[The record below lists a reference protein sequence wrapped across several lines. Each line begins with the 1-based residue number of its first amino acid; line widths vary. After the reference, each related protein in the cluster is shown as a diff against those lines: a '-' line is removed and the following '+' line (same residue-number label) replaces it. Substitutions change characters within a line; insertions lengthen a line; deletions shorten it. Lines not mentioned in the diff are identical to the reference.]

1 MAQQDDL
8 RFAKEM
14 AEKQREQ
21 VRIQEEYNDAIKM
34 SSSLTRSLQSDIED
48 AVNTNSALGDAAK
61 EYLNNMKA
69 SISSLSSSQDIAKQL
84 VSIEQDRLKIQ
95 NNAFN
100 LSQDEND
107 ELLRQLNIAER
118 SLNIEQQRVLATE
131 KVDAAAKKLSETM
144 GSMFDGLNSSVKQ
157 IPLIGNA
164 LGALGDIG
172 TNMLKEKLSNAAMKF
187 TTDFREGLDAGKTT
201 MVALSGAAGGLSSS
215 LAFLANPYV
224 LLAAA
229 ILAVVAAGVIGF
241 YKLEEAAKS
250 FRTETGL
257 LNSQTKDLQSTFSNV
272 LTKTSALGANLE
284 DISTAASAYS
294 KEFGNIEQASDSVLT
309 SIVTLNKNYGV
320 GVEEAT
326 RLNKVFQNIG
336 GLSAEQSQ
344 FLVAQT
350 SEMARMAG
358 VAPRQVIQDMAESA
372 EYAYKY
378 FQGSPEKLRDAAVQ
392 AAKLGTSIE
401 EAGKAADSL
410 LDFQSS
416 ITNELEASAMLGVS
430 LDFSQARYAAANG
443 KLIEQQQAI
452 NDQVA
457 KLGDITNLNAFEQE
471 ALSKATGMEF
481 ESLVN
486 QQRIREQFGKL
497 DEEKLSAALAYA
509 KTGKDITKLSM
520 KDLDILTE
528 QQKKNQEM
536 QSTFDSMGNQ
546 LAAIGNDLLISFA
559 PIGMTIMKALGPIMQ
574 IVSGLI
580 VGFLKPFMAIIN
592 SIFDH
597 ISKAFAPISKLMGP
611 STGLFDIFEK
621 IGEVVG
627 FITSLFAYPLVLAI
641 ETVVATLSGFFDIVG
656 GIVKLFKGDF
666 KGGLTQ
672 IGDGIISLVQK
683 PFVAMFN
690 TIMDYVEGFFTI
702 FESLGQWMHE
712 NLIDPIN
719 NFVGGIGS
727 VIQSVGSIFGGAA
740 PESAGQT
747 PTQSVNDGVIQDGKV
762 INTSPEDF
770 LIATKN
776 PSALASSV
784 GGGISISMDSVIAEL
799 RELKAAFLSNKD
811 IYMDSTKVT
820 ASVSKVV
827 SKVAKNQYI

>member
-1 MAQQDDL
+1 MQDDL

-84 VSIEQDRLKIQ
+84 VSIEQDKLKIQ

-164 LGALGDIG
+164 LGALGDVG

-187 TTDFREGLDAGKTT
+187 TTDFRAGLGAGKTT
-201 MVALSGAAGGLSSS
+201 MDALSGSVGGLGRS
-215 LAFLANPYV
+215 LSFLANPYV

-229 ILAVVAAGVIGF
+229 VLAVVAAGVIGF

-309 SIVTLNKNYGV
+309 SIVTLNKNFGV
-320 GVEEAT
+320 SVEEAVK
-326 RLNKVFQNIG
+326 LNKIFQNIG
-336 GLSAEQSQ
+336 GLSADQSQ
-344 FLVAQT
+344 YLIGQT
-350 SEMARMAG
+350 TQMAEMLG
-358 VAPRQVIQDMAESA
+358 LSPDQVIKDMADSS

-378 FQGSPEKLRDAAVQ
+378 FSGSPEKLRNAALQ

-457 KLGDITNLNAFEQE
+457 KLGDITKLNVFEQE

-486 QQRIREQFGKL
+486 QQRIRERFGKL
-497 DEEKLSAALAYA
+497 AGEELAAAQA
-509 KTGKDITKLSM
+509 AVEAGKDISKMS
-520 KDLDILTE
+520 KDDLKIQTE
-528 QQKKNQEM
+528 TLAKQQEM
-536 QSTFDSMGNQ
+536 QSTFDSMGNR
-546 LAAIGNDLLISFA
+546 LSAFGNQILMFLA
-559 PIGMTIMKALGPIMQ
+559 PIGEILFDFLDGFLSPMINSVQGIFDAFEPINEIIEDIFGKGVGVSSIFKFIGKLLAGPISIVLNFVSNSLKVIFG
-574 IVSGLI
+574 IVSGIYDVFKGIITGDFGLI
-580 VGFLKPFMAIIN
+580 VDG
-592 SIFDH
+592 
-597 ISKAFAPISKLMGP
+597 LM
-611 STGLFDIFEK
+611 S
-621 IGEVVG
+621 IGESLLRFFGTIPIILLNTFMDMFPKLETWFSELFGKLKVMAMNILPNWAQKLLG
-627 FITSLFAYPLVLAI
+627 FGESMTS
-641 ETVVATLSGFFDIVG
+641 VAS
-656 GIVKLFKGDF
+656 
-666 KGGLTQ
+666 TQ
-672 IGDGIISLVQK
+672 
-683 PFVAMFN
+683 P
-690 TIMDYVEGFFTI
+690 
-702 FESLGQWMHE
+702 ESLAT
-712 NLIDPIN
+712 
-719 NFVGGIGS
+719 
-727 VIQSVGSIFGGAA
+727 SI
-740 PESAGQT
+740 E
-747 PTQSVNDGVIQDGKV
+747 DGVIQDGKV
-762 INTSPEDF
+762 ITTSPEDF

-776 PSALASSV
+776 PSDLISSV
-784 GGGISISMDSVIAEL
+784 GGGVNISMDSVIAEL

-811 IYMDSTKVT
+811 VYMDSTKVT
-820 ASVSKVV
+820 SAVSKVV
-827 SKVAKNQYI
+827 GKTTKNQYI

>member
-1 MAQQDDL
+1 MTQQDDL

-21 VRIQEEYNDAIKM
+21 IRIQEEYNDAIKM
-34 SSSLTRSLQSDIED
+34 SSSLTRSLQSDIEN

-84 VSIEQDRLKIQ
+84 VSIEQDKLKIQ

-164 LGALGDIG
+164 LGALGDVG

-187 TTDFREGLDAGKTT
+187 TTDFRAGLDAGKTT
-201 MVALSGAAGGLSSS
+201 MDALSGSVGGLGRS
-215 LAFLANPYV
+215 LSFLANPYV

-229 ILAVVAAGVIGF
+229 VLAVVAAGVIGF

-309 SIVTLNKNYGV
+309 SIVTLNKNFGV
-320 GVEEAT
+320 SVEEAVK
-326 RLNKVFQNIG
+326 LNKIFQNIG
-336 GLSAEQSQ
+336 GLSADQSQ
-344 FLVAQT
+344 YLIGQT
-350 SEMARMAG
+350 TQMAEMLG
-358 VAPRQVIQDMAESA
+358 LSPDQVIKDMADSS

-378 FQGSPEKLRDAAVQ
+378 FSGSPEKLRNAALQ

-430 LDFSQARYAAANG
+430 LDFSQARYAAANQD
-443 KLIEQQQAI
+443 LIGQQQAI

-457 KLGDITNLNAFEQE
+457 KLGDITKLNVFEQE

-486 QQRIREQFGKL
+486 QQRIREKGLGATKEQLEKVNALLAAGKSINDINSENL
-497 DEEKLSAALAYA
+497 DSLNEEL
-509 KTGKDITKLSM
+509 
-520 KDLDILTE
+520 IL
-528 QQKKNQEM
+528 QQEM
-536 QSTFDSMGNQ
+536 QSKFDSMGNR
-546 LAAIGNDLLISFA
+546 LSAFGNQILMFLA
-559 PIGMTIMKALGPIMQ
+559 PIGEILFDFLDGFLSPMINSVQGIFDAFEPINEIIEDIFGKGVGVSSIFKFIGKLLAGPISIVLNFVSNSLKVIFG
-574 IVSGLI
+574 IVSGIYDVFKGIITGDFGLI
-580 VGFLKPFMAIIN
+580 VDG
-592 SIFDH
+592 
-597 ISKAFAPISKLMGP
+597 LM
-611 STGLFDIFEK
+611 S
-621 IGEVVG
+621 IGESLLRFFGTIPIILLNTFMDMFPKLETWFSELFGKLKVMAMNILPNWAQKLLG
-627 FITSLFAYPLVLAI
+627 FGESMTS
-641 ETVVATLSGFFDIVG
+641 VAS
-656 GIVKLFKGDF
+656 
-666 KGGLTQ
+666 TQ
-672 IGDGIISLVQK
+672 
-683 PFVAMFN
+683 P
-690 TIMDYVEGFFTI
+690 
-702 FESLGQWMHE
+702 ESLAT
-712 NLIDPIN
+712 
-719 NFVGGIGS
+719 
-727 VIQSVGSIFGGAA
+727 SI
-740 PESAGQT
+740 E
-747 PTQSVNDGVIQDGKV
+747 DGVIQDGKV
-762 INTSPEDF
+762 ITTSPEDF

-776 PSALASSV
+776 PSDLISSV
-784 GGGISISMDSVIAEL
+784 GGGVNISMDSVIAEL

-811 IYMDSTKVT
+811 VYMDSTKVT
-820 ASVSKVV
+820 SAVSKVV
-827 SKVAKNQYI
+827 GKTTKNQYI